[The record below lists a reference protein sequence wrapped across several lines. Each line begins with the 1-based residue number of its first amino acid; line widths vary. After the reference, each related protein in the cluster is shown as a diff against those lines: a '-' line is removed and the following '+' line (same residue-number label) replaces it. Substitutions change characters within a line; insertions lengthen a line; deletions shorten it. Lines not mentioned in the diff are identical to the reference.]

1 MNEKIKTNKN
11 ILTVNNTEI
20 IFDHDIRDVK
30 IFRNLII
37 VLLSI
42 PFNETELDNLY
53 AISKHGEIVW
63 RVQALDVVF
72 PNQNNLPYEQI
83 NVNENEITATDFY
96 ARRYFIN
103 PLNGNIEKREIG
115 K

>member
-1 MNEKIKTNKN
+1 MNEQIKINKN

-30 IFRNLII
+30 IFRDLII
-37 VLLSI
+37 VLLAI

-53 AISKHGEIVW
+53 AISKQGKIAW
-63 RVQALDVVF
+63 RVQALDTVF

-83 NVNENEITATDFY
+83 HVNKNEITATDFY

-103 PLNGNIEKREIG
+103 HLNGNIEKREIG